1 MLVLLP
7 SILFGEE
14 DAMKCEMKPD
24 EEGHTIILTP
34 ESEADRA
41 SILFAITRGGPR
53 LVLSGGGG
61 VEMPCATLEF
71 PFPEEKVGEKESPPG
86 C

>member
-1 MLVLLP
+1 
-7 SILFGEE
+7 
-14 DAMKCEMKPD
+14 MKYETKVNHD
-24 EEGHTIILTP
+24 GHTIVLIP
-34 ESEADRA
+34 ESEADKA

-71 PFPEEKVGEKESPPG
+71 PFPEGKVGEKESPPG